1 MIKENKMIVLLKH
14 ANMDRFEEVMATTD
28 REEAIRQAIGDYVA
42 NKGYYNRV
50 ELVECE
56 GDTIEDFYAMEEK
69 EGGYNPFWDMQEEK

>member
-1 MIKENKMIVLLKH
+1 MIVLLKH

>member
-1 MIKENKMIVLLKH
+1 MIVLLKH
-14 ANMDRFEEVMATTD
+14 ANMDRFEEVMATVD
-28 REEAIRQAIGDYVA
+28 REEAIRQAIGDFVA